1 MEWSIWSMEF
11 YVWKISTIYD
21 QWMYSL
27 VELNWLEKMN
37 AIFNNGI
44 IAQQV
49 KSYMASGERYIVC
62 MYIWS

>member
-49 KSYMASGERYIVC
+49 KSYMTKGERCIVYIF
-62 MYIWS
+62 